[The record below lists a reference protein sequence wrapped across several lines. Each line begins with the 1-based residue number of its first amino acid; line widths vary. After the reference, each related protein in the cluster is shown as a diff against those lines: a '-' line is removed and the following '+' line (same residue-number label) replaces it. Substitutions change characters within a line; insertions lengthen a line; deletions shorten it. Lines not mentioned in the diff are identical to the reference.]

1 MEKVEFYGVSDREL
15 MWFRPY
21 LRPPDNNNVLYMD
34 IYLLKET
41 HYVESFKG
49 LFLVPWYSSFS

>member
-21 LRPPDNNNVLYMD
+21 LRPPDNNIVLYMD